1 MKTMAERGDLTGRKT
16 NHSARNSTCTTIQQL
31 TGHKNVQSV
40 NNYAKASLEM
50 QAAMSDILSEN
61 PDQQQIMQFNPR
73 PTYGS
78 VIPASVR
85 STSMSGRNKNTSNG
99 AIDDFHDN
107 TNLQGAQLFRCN
119 VTINNYY
126 AHSPSKKRKRIC
138 IVESDSD

>member
-1 MKTMAERGDLTGRKT
+1 
-16 NHSARNSTCTTIQQL
+16 
-31 TGHKNVQSV
+31 
-40 NNYAKASLEM
+40 M

-85 STSMSGRNKNTSNG
+85 NTSSSSTNRNTSNA
-99 AIDDFHDN
+99 AIDDSHDIIVDN
-107 TNLQGAQLFRCN
+107 TNLKGAQLFRCN

-126 AHSPSKKRKRIC
+126 AHSPSKKRKRLC